1 MNPSAQDWESHEL
14 DKRLFDYL
22 EGNLSAEQALELEQE
37 ITSDATLAGELE
49 HWKDAV
55 FVQDFYDTQVLEE
68 RLLLQ
73 ETIVPAQKQAVHTT
87 TPATLLIALL
97 LTCVCSL
104 WPVKVENQEVKNSQ
118 FLTLR
123 LPVAENISEKPT
135 HLLPVAARENQ
146 KTLVTTQ
153 AQYLPKSSTALTV
166 LVRHTQTTLLKPLL
180 PTTLHVSAGNEIP
193 QVILPE
199 TANKK
204 LSVKNL
210 PAARTVTR
218 KQARQI
224 ARMKERA
231 LQRRMANEFEK
242 GRVPYVVP
250 LNTRNF

>member
-1 MNPSAQDWESHEL
+1 MNPSAQDRESHEL

-22 EGNLSAEQALELEQE
+22 EGNLSAQQARKLEQE
-37 ITSDATLAGELE
+37 IASDATLAGELE

-55 FVQDFYDTQVLEE
+55 FVQDFYDTRVLEE
-68 RLLLQ
+68 KLLLE

-87 TPATLLIALL
+87 TPATLLITLL

-118 FLTLR
+118 LLTLR

-135 HLLPVAARENQ
+135 LPLPVAARENQ
-146 KTLVTTQ
+146 KLIATTQ
-153 AQYLPKSSTALTV
+153 AQYLPKNNTAQTV
-166 LVRHTQTTLLKPLL
+166 SVRHTQTELLL
-180 PTTLHVSAGNEIP
+180 PLQPAALHVSAGNEIP

-199 TANKK
+199 TAKKK

-210 PAARTVTR
+210 PVARTITR